1 MAGTLVGLEITEQS
15 VRAVEVTSGRAP
27 RLVAAGEVPLPIGA
41 AKDSEVLDPDAVSV
55 ALRQLWLR
63 AGIKGR
69 QVVLGIGSR
78 RVLVREYT
86 THALRPD
93 LLKQALPFQVQD
105 LLPVPAHQA
114 VLDFYPVSQEGDQV
128 SGLLVAAVSETV
140 EGLIATMTKARLRV
154 DSVDLVPFGL
164 ARVARILGAPGKT
177 VAMLHVGDHTTYVV
191 IAVDGIP
198 RFVRIIPIDVLTS
211 AARARAQR
219 IVATDANG
227 QIFETV
233 PTPTP
238 TPRGRAATRMANGQ
252 DPSIADLVSRLRSTI
267 AFYGNRAGS
276 TAATEVFLSG
286 AGAAAPGVKDAL
298 ADALDA
304 QVRTI
309 RVDEVLKTDASTAAA
324 DEFGMDLIATIGVT
338 LREGY

>member
-1 MAGTLVGLEITEQS
+1 MAGTLVGLEITEES
-15 VRAVEVTSGRAP
+15 VRAVELTSGRAP
-27 RLVAAGEVPLPIGA
+27 RLVAAGEVALPMGA
-41 AKDSEVLDPDAVSV
+41 AKDSEVLDADAVSV

-69 QVVLGIGSR
+69 QVVLGVGSR

-86 THALRPD
+86 TQALRPD

-105 LLPVPAHQA
+105 LLPVPVSQA
-114 VLDFYPVSQEGDQV
+114 VLDFYPVSQHGDQI
-128 SGLLVAAVSETV
+128 SGLLVAAVSETI
-140 EGLIATMTKARLRV
+140 EGLIATMARARLRV

-164 ARVARILGAPGKT
+164 ARVARLLGTPAAT
-177 VAMLHVGDHTTYVV
+177 VAMLHVGDHTSYVV

-211 AARARAQR
+211 AARSHVQR

-227 QIFETV
+227 QIIETV
-233 PTPTP
+233 PPQP
-238 TPRGRAATRMANGQ
+238 PRGRAATRMANGP
-252 DPSIADLVSRLRSTI
+252 DLSISDLVSRLRSTI

-276 TAATEVFLSG
+276 AAVSEVFLSG
-286 AGAAAPGVKDAL
+286 AGAAAPGVMDAL
-298 ADALDA
+298 SAALDA
-304 QVRTI
+304 NVRT
-309 RVDEVLKTDASTAAA
+309 VVADDVLNTGDAVAAA
-324 DEFGMDLIATIGVT
+324 DEFGMNLVSTIGVT